1 MGERRRSR
9 RAWSARTTKPFRA
22 SSRSTTTS
30 LAFSALALAS
40 VVPIAVASTNVAAVV
55 ESLVDREVARDGT
68 PYRYG
73 STTDPFSGLPRGTIK
88 VATPDGGTMLIAGL
102 PTRGDRQPPAAGY
115 PVSLTAAG
123 RPTPLA
129 PLAPGRDEAV
139 AAMKQD
145 LAVMEAFADLG
156 GGRPGTPSR
165 PVVIVTDVRDHPND
179 LEPPNDPPENTATDD
194 REWDDDFILPDKDR
208 ILVISDPRSPWGIK
222 AWFDTMPWL
231 KPFVEAAG
239 IKANGARD
247 PESSGKTKVVSV
259 IIVGDP
265 VSNFQWDPTRP
276 LSSMLVNIAG
286 YITIRSGNGPQN
298 YDDLMRLGDPKLFT
312 SHNTTYAVYEAAHP
326 LALLLAVVYEK
337 LGIRYDKGD
346 LERWDELAQE
356 FYPIRRP
363 SVDTSAVPMDDGGS
377 LPFDP
382 AHPDEPKEPEDNPTP
397 PPNQGIV
404 PPNQGIVPPGV
415 TSVDGGETGTGGPDT
430 SADEA
435 PVVEAPAD
443 EAPADDQTSK
453 DETPSQDRDPRSP
466 AGPGAVGEDGDEGGD
481 AGDADGTDSSS
492 ERPTSDTSTPTRGD
506 VDESTHS
513 TSSENGSDSGESTD

>member
-1 MGERRRSR
+1 M
-9 RAWSARTTKPFRA
+9 
-22 SSRSTTTS
+22 
-30 LAFSALALAS
+30 
-40 VVPIAVASTNVAAVV
+40 
-55 ESLVDREVARDGT
+55 
-68 PYRYG
+68 
-73 STTDPFSGLPRGTIK
+73 
-88 VATPDGGTMLIAGL
+88 
-102 PTRGDRQPPAAGY
+102 
-115 PVSLTAAG
+115 
-123 RPTPLA
+123 
-129 PLAPGRDEAV
+129 
-139 AAMKQD
+139 
-145 LAVMEAFADLG
+145 
-156 GGRPGTPSR
+156 
-165 PVVIVTDVRDHPND
+165 IVTDVRDHPND
-179 LEPPNDPPENTATDD
+179 LEPLNDPPENTATDD

-208 ILVISDPRSPWGIK
+208 ILVISDTRSPWGIK

-337 LGIRYDKGD
+337 LGIHYDKGD
-346 LERWDELAQE
+346 LERWDELAQD

-466 AGPGAVGEDGDEGGD
+466 ADPGAVGEDGDEGGD